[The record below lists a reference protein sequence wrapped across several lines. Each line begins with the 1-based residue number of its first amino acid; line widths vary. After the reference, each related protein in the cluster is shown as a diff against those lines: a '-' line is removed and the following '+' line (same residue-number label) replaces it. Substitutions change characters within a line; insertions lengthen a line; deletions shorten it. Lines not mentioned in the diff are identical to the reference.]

1 MPLAKFVPLLAF
13 GAGTSEQDADNLPH
27 VVMTL
32 DYTKFLAKS
41 NK

>member
-1 MPLAKFVPLLAF
+1 MPLAKFATLLAF
-13 GAGTSEQDADNLPH
+13 GAGASERDASDLPH

-32 DYTKFLAKS
+32 DYAKFLAKG

>member
-1 MPLAKFVPLLAF
+1 MPLAKFAALLAF
-13 GAGTSEQDADNLPH
+13 GACASDLPH

-32 DYTKFLAKS
+32 DYTKFLAKG

>member
-1 MPLAKFVPLLAF
+1 MPLAKFATPLAF
-13 GAGTSEQDADNLPH
+13 GAGASELPH

-32 DYTKFLAKS
+32 DYTKFLAKG